1 MSSRLS
7 GKAAR
12 DRLKSNKV
20 YELCIDEA
28 EIGAMLKVVIDSL
41 KQKWEDL
48 ETEIHQLNK

>member
-1 MSSRLS
+1 MPHQSIQEFSKKMSSRLS
-7 GKAAR
+7 GRAAR

-41 KQKWEDL
+41 KQK
-48 ETEIHQLNK
+48 